1 MWKLHPNVNFKHI
14 IIAIPF
20 QIFSICAFYATSDFV
35 ATMEVACHEG
45 NIHKTDTYLLEY
57 PFEFAEKI
65 CPKRSNKNETYLMT
79 GDFSSDAQFFV
90 LTGVLS
96 MCYAVFII
104 LVYVYL
110 DSMYKAKPEFAMAV
124 SIKYQIY

>member
-1 MWKLHPNVNFKHI
+1 M
-14 IIAIPF
+14 
-20 QIFSICAFYATSDFV
+20 T
-35 ATMEVACHEG
+35 VACHEG
-45 NIHKTDTYLLEY
+45 TKLTTTNYNLDY
-57 PFEFAEKI
+57 PFEFAHNI
-65 CPKRSNKNETYLMT
+65 CPKASNKNETYLMS

-96 MCYAVFII
+96 MLYAVFII

-124 SIKYQIY
+124 STKYYYF